1 MAKKKQLSPVEIWA
15 KFKNKDNSNREYL
28 AALRDA
34 IRSPEFIEYMNT
46 GKLPKGANRDTKVWF
61 ETLANEK
68 DNFTELGDLYKQ
80 YGTAADTERSPI
92 FKRIMNHPDFS
103 VQGAYEDDE
112 DADIANGKKAFT
124 SAYKNSMIESGAD
137 DVDGSNP
144 TNKPGDLREVLKSY
158 SARGNIS
165 PEAYNLL
172 IKQLKGAYGDD
183 WQNAMTPDERGL
195 FSKIKVGNPAPAST
209 APANTNNTELPV
221 RETVPGTEVESKPRV
236 APIFGQK
243 KDELNQLA
251 NSPEVPYEITG
262 PEQGNNAHGYIS
274 TPSLIQDTIAAKRYR
289 NKTINDN
296 PTVQGAK
303 GVQKWI
309 NNAKEKSKELGVAKD
324 NLSEQAQNYVEN
336 TEDQMIKD
344 QKEAVKKGV
353 SEGAKNVLA
362 NSFIMNPT
370 FEDEATNQL
379 FQSLGQKKI
388 DLMDYYDNELRP
400 ELESFTDKDQAN
412 FQNALNGNK
421 EWEFTKSKLLGY
433 VSEENKNSK
442 DYIDALKPVINEL
455 GDEELAQGLQAVE
468 TISDSLTDIIGEER
482 QGGLTPEEAQQA
494 AELYKQADE
503 IINNEIKN
511 DPTIRAA
518 SQNLRDQI
526 NKLLYYTFDNVK
538 TMFFMG
544 LAAEAGAPQ
553 WIPSAMDKRNA
564 EIAKSETNFAVKQQ
578 DAYTENMF
586 RDLTEDNIAD
596 YLNKTE
602 IQPLLEKLRGQY
614 GIEKEEVP
622 SMVVKGLKKAYEEY
636 KAQTGNSD
644 DAGFAAWYLQ
654 HSTTSG
660 DAMSLLLRALLQNTG
675 NFQDLLNGK
684 SGKSGNV
691 SYGTDANGEKLGALF
706 QRAGDNARQAGANNI
721 ANDASSTSFVS
732 SIV

>member
-1 MAKKKQLSPVEIWA
+1 MAKKKQLSPIETWA
-15 KFKNKDNSNREYL
+15 KFKNKDNSSREYL
-28 AALRDA
+28 AVLRDA
-34 IRSPEFIEYMNT
+34 IKSPEFIEYMNA
-46 GKLPKGANRDTKVWF
+46 GKLPKGANRDTKAWF
-61 ETLANEK
+61 EALDKEK

-80 YGTAADTERSPI
+80 YGAAADAERNPI
-92 FKRIMNHPDFS
+92 YNRIMNHPDFAGS
-103 VQGAYEDDE
+103 TIYEDDPDE
-112 DADIANGKKAFT
+112 GIMAGKRALQEKWEA
-124 SAYKNSMIESGAD
+124 MQRD
-137 DVDGSNP
+137 DPSKEN
-144 TNKPGDLREVLKSY
+144 TKKPGDLREILKSY
-158 SARGNIS
+158 SAQGNIS
-165 PEAYNLL
+165 PESYNML
-172 IKQLKGAYGDD
+172 IKQLKDSYGND
-183 WQNAMTPDERGL
+183 WQNVMSPDEKGL
-195 FSKIKVGNPAPAST
+195 FAKIQVGNT
-209 APANTNNTELPV
+209 APANTATSNNTELPV
-221 RETVPGTEVESKPRV
+221 RETVPGTEVTKENKV
-236 APIFGQK
+236 APMFGQK

-262 PEQGNNAHGYIS
+262 PAQGNNAHGYIS

-309 NNAKEKSKELGVAKD
+309 NDAKEKSKELGIAKD
-324 NLSEQAQNYVEN
+324 NLSEQAQNYVKN
-336 TEDQMIKD
+336 TDDQVIAEE
-344 QKEAVKKGV
+344 KEAVKKGV

-362 NSFIMNPT
+362 SSFIMNPT

-379 FQSLGQKKI
+379 FKSLGQKKI

-400 ELESFTDKDQAN
+400 ELESFTEEDQAN
-412 FQNALNGNK
+412 FQNSLLK
-421 EWEFTKSKLLGY
+421 TKLLGY

-442 DYIDALKPVINEL
+442 DYIDALKPVINQL

-468 TISDSLTDIIGEER
+468 TISDSLTNIIGEER

-494 AELYKQADE
+494 TELYKQADE

-526 NKLLYYTFDNVK
+526 NKTLFYVFDNVK

-622 SMVVKGLKKAYEEY
+622 GMVVKGLKKAYEEY
-636 KAQTGNSD
+636 KAQTGDSD

-654 HSTTSG
+654 HSTNGG
-660 DAMSLLLRALLQNTG
+660 DAVSLLLRALLQNTG

-684 SGKSGNV
+684 SGKSGKSGNV
-691 SYGTDANGEKLGALF
+691 SYGMDKDGKKMASIF
-706 QRAGDNARQAGANNI
+706 QNAGNNARQAGANNI

>member
-1 MAKKKQLSPVEIWA
+1 MAKKKQLSPIETWA
-15 KFKNKDNSNREYL
+15 KFKNKDNSSREYL
-28 AALRDA
+28 AVLRDA
-34 IRSPEFIEYMNT
+34 IKSPEFIEYMNT
-46 GKLPKGANRDTKVWF
+46 GKLPKGANRDTKAWF
-61 ETLANEK
+61 EALDKEK

-80 YGTAADTERSPI
+80 YGAAADAERNPI
-92 FKRIMNHPDFS
+92 YNRIMNHPDFIL
-103 VQGAYEDDE
+103 QEAYDE
-112 DADIANGKKAFT
+112 DPDTDIMSGKKAFLDT
-124 SAYKNSMIESGAD
+124 FKNNTIESGAN

-144 TNKPGDLREVLKSY
+144 TKKPGDLRETLKSY
-158 SARGNIS
+158 SAQGNIS
-165 PEAYNLL
+165 PESYNLL
-172 IKQLKGAYGDD
+172 VKQLKGAYGDD
-183 WQNAMTPDERGL
+183 WQNAMTPDEKGL
-195 FSKIKVGNPAPAST
+195 FSKIKVGNPT
-209 APANTNNTELPV
+209 ATKTATSNNSELPV
-221 RETVPGTEVESKPRV
+221 RETVPGTEVSSENQV
-236 APIFGQK
+236 APMFGQK

-262 PEQGNNAHGYIS
+262 PAQGNNAHGYIS

-309 NNAKEKSKELGVAKD
+309 NDAKEKCKELGIAKD
-324 NLSEQAQNYVEN
+324 NLSEQAQNYVKN
-336 TEDQMIKD
+336 TDDQVIAEE
-344 QKEAVKKGV
+344 KEAVKKGV

-362 NSFIMNPT
+362 SSFIMNPT

-379 FQSLGQKKI
+379 FKSLGQKKI

-400 ELESFTDKDQAN
+400 ELESFTEEDQAN
-412 FQNALNGNK
+412 FQNSLLK
-421 EWEFTKSKLLGY
+421 TKLLGY

-442 DYIDALKPVINEL
+442 DYIDALKPVINQL

-468 TISDSLTDIIGEER
+468 TISDSLTNIIGEER

-494 AELYKQADE
+494 TELYKQADE

-526 NKLLYYTFDNVK
+526 NKTLFYVFDNVK

-622 SMVVKGLKKAYEEY
+622 GMVVKGLKKAYEEY

-654 HSTTSG
+654 HSTNGG
-660 DAMSLLLRALLQNTG
+660 DAVSLLLRALLQNTG
-675 NFQDLLNGK
+675 NLQDLLNGK
-684 SGKSGNV
+684 SGKPGNV
-691 SYGTDANGEKLGALF
+691 SYGMDKDGKKMASIF
-706 QRAGDNARQAGANNI
+706 QNAGNKARQTDANNI